1 MATTSIWSIKNN
13 LKQSI
18 NYIINPE
25 KTINEDYG
33 KNTYNYLELS
43 SNKDYN
49 FKKEKTHYVSCL
61 NCSETDPY
69 KDVKFTKERYFKT
82 DGILAFHAYQS
93 FKEGEITAD
102 IAHEIGVKFAE
113 EIFGDYEVVVATHQN
128 TNHIHNH
135 FIINSVSFKTGK
147 KYNNNR
153 TNLAKFRQIS
163 DSLCE
168 EYGLSVL
175 DEDIGYKNTY
185 KYKVINDDYY
195 KTLKDDLDS
204 VISYSIT
211 LKQVMDR
218 LKLLGYKSYYRNGVI
233 TIYRDGYDKV
243 RIEKAF
249 GNEYSKDSINKQLY
263 SSRQIVF
270 KPIPQ
275 KYIFQE
281 YLSKT
286 NNHHKGIYGLFL
298 YYCYLLKVFP
308 QNHSK
313 QYLPYSIRQEIKK
326 LDSFSEQIRFMV
338 SNKIETNEDLE
349 EFAKN
354 NYEELGILKNK
365 RENLWK
371 QYHRAKSED
380 KKSKIL
386 TEINGI
392 QSQIKELRKLDN
404 YCKEIKKRSESIQVN
419 LDNFDKDIQKEK
431 DNFRL
436 LT

>member
-49 FKKEKTHYVSCL
+49 FKNEKTHYVSCL
-61 NCSETDPY
+61 NCSETDPH
-69 KDVKFTKERYFKT
+69 KDMKFTKERYFKT
-82 DGILAFHAYQS
+82 DNILAFHAYQS
-93 FKEGEITAD
+93 FKEGEISAD

-113 EIFGDYEVVVATHQN
+113 EMFRDYEVVVATHQN

-153 TNLAKFRQIS
+153 TNLAKLRQIS

-175 DEDIGYKNTY
+175 KEDIGYKSTY
-185 KYKVINDDYY
+185 NHKVINNVYY
-195 KTLKDDLDS
+195 KTLKEDLDNI
-204 VISYSIT
+204 ISYSVT

-218 LKLLGYKSYYRNGVI
+218 MKQLGYKAYSRNGII

-249 GNEYSKDSINKQLY
+249 GNEYSKDSISKRLY

-270 KPIPQ
+270 KQIPQ
-275 KYIFQE
+275 KSIFQE

-308 QNHSK
+308 QNHPK

-326 LDSFSEQIRFMV
+326 LDSFSEQTRFMV
-338 SNKIETNEDLE
+338 SNKIETKEDLE
-349 EFAKN
+349 AFAKN
-354 NYEELGILKNK
+354 NYEELGILKSK

-371 QYHRAKSED
+371 RYNRAKTEED
-380 KKSKIL
+380 KSKIL
-386 TEINGI
+386 TEINDI
-392 QSQIKELRKLDN
+392 QPKIKEFRKLDN
-404 YCKEIKKRSESIQVN
+404 YCKEIRKRSKSIQDN
-419 LDNFDKDIQKEK
+419 LNNFGKDLNKEK
-431 DNFRL
+431 DNSRNL
-436 LT
+436 